1 VKVREKEEE
10 DKEETDERENIA
22 KCR

>member
-10 DKEETDERENIA
+10 DKEETGERENIA